1 MTTSIH
7 SLQAVHAETQKE
19 QSVQPPK
26 TLQMEDN
33 TPILGVQDT
42 VTISQQ
48 AKQALTHSTTNLG
61 GGGPN
66 ELGDTR

>member
-1 MTTSIH
+1 MTTSVH

-26 TLQMEDN
+26 TLQMQDN
-33 TPILGVQDT
+33 TPNLGVQDT

-61 GGGPN
+61 GGGSN
-66 ELGDTR
+66 DYGDTR

>member
-19 QSVQPPK
+19 QTVQPPK
-26 TLQMEDN
+26 TLQMEDTTSN
-33 TPILGVQDT
+33 LSVQDT

-48 AKQALTHSTTNLG
+48 AKQAFTHSTTYLG
-61 GGGPN
+61 GGGSN
-66 ELGDTR
+66 DYGDTR